1 MLISCIFQCL
11 ACRPGTWSSGAIG
24 RGEDCTLCAAGTFST
39 SSGGASIG
47 VCTACGVGTSSS
59 GLGLSQVRE
68 FSGRGNRR
76 VCACIGGV
84 SVYLRVLALYPS
96 LSPDPSPSLDDGQD
110 GRDGRDRRK
119 GWFRLVYSRIGQGD
133 GLITHQGFRAWCG
146 RVHLQTQLQMRA
158 FHYHRRGKIS
168 G

>member
-47 VCTACGVGTSSS
+47 VCTSCDAGTSSS
-59 GLGLSQVRE
+59 GLGMSQVRE

-76 VCACIGGV
+76 VCACID
-84 SVYLRVLALYPS
+84 VYLRAIS
-96 LSPDPSPSLDDGQD
+96 LPLPGPLSLPPSLDVH
-110 GRDGRDRRK
+110 GRAR
-119 GWFRLVYSRIGQGD
+119 
-133 GLITHQGFRAWCG
+133 
-146 RVHLQTQLQMRA
+146 
-158 FHYHRRGKIS
+158 
-168 G
+168 

>member
-47 VCTACGVGTSSS
+47 VCTSCDAGTSSS

-68 FSGRGNRR
+68 FSGRKNSSQGVSWRGL
-76 VCACIGGV
+76 ACIC
-84 SVYLRVLALYPS
+84 LQYPS
-96 LSPDPSPSLDDGQD
+96 LSPDPSPSLDWDGM
-110 GRDGRDRRK
+110 GGIGGM
-119 GWFRLVYSRIGQGD
+119 GWFRRVYSRLRPWFGYVRTILCKPRVRLCWAGICRHALNSAPAS
-133 GLITHQGFRAWCG
+133 LITRLF
-146 RVHLQTQLQMRA
+146 L
-158 FHYHRRGKIS
+158 S
-168 G
+168 